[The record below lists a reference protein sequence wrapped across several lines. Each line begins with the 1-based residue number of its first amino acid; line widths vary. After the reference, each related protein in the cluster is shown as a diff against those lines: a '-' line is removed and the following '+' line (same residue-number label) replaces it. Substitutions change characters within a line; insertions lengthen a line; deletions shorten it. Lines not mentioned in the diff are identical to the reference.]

1 LLEKNIIYG
10 YNECI
15 MIYWGGTAL
24 KYDVILFDL
33 DGTLTESEPGI
44 VNSVKYALEK
54 MGVYGTSDD
63 LLRSFI
69 GPPLFESFVR
79 VGMFNEADAH
89 KAVDL
94 YRERFDK
101 VGWKEN
107 SVYTGIPAILRA
119 LKKQGAYIAVATAKP
134 DIYSRRIIEYFGMA
148 PYIDRL
154 EAISLQEHHADKGE
168 IVRRALPEKFRRA
181 CMIGDRATDI
191 IGANENGI
199 DGIGALYG
207 YGSREELEDAGAC
220 VIAETVEQ
228 LREIL
233 LGDEKGEEGRFITF
247 EGSDGS
253 GKTTQARLAAEWLR
267 SCGYDV
273 VTTREPGGCP
283 ISERIR
289 EIILDVKNTGMS
301 DECEALLYAAARAQH
316 VREVIRPAMK
326 RGAVVLCDRFIDSSA
341 AYQGCGRGLGDELVR
356 EINRPAIDGTMPS
369 LTLMYDLPPMKAMER
384 RLSASVPDRIEQEK
398 QAFVERVYEGYLN
411 VAKKH
416 TDRVVLIDADRTIED
431 IQEDTRRELV
441 THLTAI
447 G

>member
-1 LLEKNIIYG
+1 M

-44 VNSVKYALEK
+44 VNSVQYALEK
-54 MGVYGTSDD
+54 MGVHGTSRE
-63 LLRSFI
+63 LLCSFI

-79 VGMFNEADAH
+79 VGMFNETDAQ

-107 SVYTGIPAILRA
+107 SVYAGIPALLRA
-119 LKKQGAYIAVATAKP
+119 LKKRGAYIAVATAKP

-154 EAISLQEHHADKGE
+154 EAITLQEHHADKGE
-168 IVRRALPEKFRRA
+168 IVRRALPEKFERA

-207 YGSREELEDAGAC
+207 YGSREELENAGAC
-220 VIAETVEQ
+220 VIAENVER
-228 LREIL
+228 LWEIL
-233 LGDEKGEEGRFITF
+233 LDGEPKEKGSFITF

-253 GKTTQARLAAEWLR
+253 GKTTQARLAADWLR

-289 EIILDVKNTGMS
+289 EIILDVKSAGMS
-301 DECEALLYAAARAQH
+301 SECEALLYAAARAQH
-316 VREVIRPAMK
+316 VREVIRPAVE

-356 EINRPAIDGTMPS
+356 EINRPAIDGTMPEM
-369 LTLMYDLPPMKAMER
+369 TLMYDLPPMKAMQR
-384 RLSASVPDRIEQEK
+384 RLSASVPDRIELEK
-398 QAFVERVYEGYLN
+398 QAFVERVYEGYMN
-411 VAKKH
+411 VARTH
-416 TDRVVLIDADRTIED
+416 TERVVLLDADRTIGE
-431 IQEDTRRELV
+431 IEKDTRRELLK
-441 THLTAI
+441 HLTAM